1 MIFAMM
7 TMQSIQAK
15 SVDEELIID
24 GSKGR
29 LAARLQL
36 PELPQS
42 GKIPMV
48 ILCHGFTGNMDFPLF
63 DSISASLV
71 EEGIGVLRFDFNGH
85 GKSEGSFTDM
95 TVLNEIEDAKKV
107 VAWVKQQPYTESVS
121 LLGHSQGGV
130 VAAMTAGQ
138 MGTPC
143 IKSLVLMA
151 PAAALRDDALRG
163 NTMGAVYD
171 PWNAPESVVLFN
183 GLKLG
188 RNYIETARDLPIYEV
203 ASQYTGPALVIHGR
217 KDTIVPYTYGERFAH
232 DLSAAHLKLIED
244 EDHSFTRYT
253 AEAAG
258 LVSRWLE
265 SILY

>member
-1 MIFAMM
+1 
-7 TMQSIQAK
+7 
-15 SVDEELIID
+15 
-24 GSKGR
+24 
-29 LAARLQL
+29 
-36 PELPQS
+36 
-42 GKIPMV
+42 
-48 ILCHGFTGNMDFPLF
+48 
-63 DSISASLV
+63 
-71 EEGIGVLRFDFNGH
+71 
-85 GKSEGSFTDM
+85 
-95 TVLNEIEDAKKV
+95 
-107 VAWVKQQPYTESVS
+107 
-121 LLGHSQGGV
+121 
-130 VAAMTAGQ
+130 
-138 MGTPC
+138 
-143 IKSLVLMA
+143 MA

-171 PWNAPESVVLFN
+171 PWNAPESVDLFN

-203 ASQYTGPALVIHGR
+203 VSQYTGPALVIHGR

-244 EDHSFTRYT
+244 EDHSFTRHT